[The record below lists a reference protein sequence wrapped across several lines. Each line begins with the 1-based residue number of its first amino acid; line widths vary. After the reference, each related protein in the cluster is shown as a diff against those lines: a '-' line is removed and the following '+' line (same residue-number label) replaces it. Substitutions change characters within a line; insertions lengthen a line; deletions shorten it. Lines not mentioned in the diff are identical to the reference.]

1 MPPST
6 RLSGA
11 FGNQSTP
18 NIEHILEHFDQFKR
32 KHIAQNRD
40 IIKTNALAQ
49 IRIRELESK
58 VRQMEAE
65 RAEHSHVVNRLE
77 IALARYEHYMR
88 SIQRGWEG
96 MGYGISALTGHSPRR
111 RSSHGSSSS
120 ARNEGRW
127 QSSER
132 ADHFEPH
139 LGPAARIIIDPTA
152 LPAGVVRHIAKAPEC
167 QIANVLEENED
178 EYADSASGTPDVR
191 DISDEESREIT
202 HQQAATAVDNQR
214 NTSAETEM
222 AFSDGSGA
230 PRAAESA
237 KRAAQSSVYAEPP
250 RAIERSRSGSRRVLG
265 RTPGSTSST
274 RTGTSGAR
282 RVNLPP
288 PIKSS
293 ELDLSG
299 APSPLTSPAFELAPM
314 SSLSH
319 VVAQRQ
325 CDGADGNEDAVADHQ
340 HKDFGLRSL
349 DPPTLSKAP
358 SARTA
363 RRSGLHNVPNQPEH
377 DVFRDPV
384 SLHDAAPTSLV
395 AAGETHER
403 RQSIDS
409 LSSFND
415 DEIIIS
421 EDEPEAQLL
430 APQIAAGKG
439 EILPKKSLADAAK
452 VEEVPTPVARKRKTP
467 NSPEKS
473 RLSGGSVEGM
483 STSMSAPSIAT
494 EEDASLRGRRTSSR
508 SRTSVNYALPKLNTK
523 MRKPDPTDLVPA
535 TSSESLALPSPGK
548 PPSRSRESSEESA
561 AGENGQIQVAASAPA
576 RRPPGPKQAASSG
589 NLKDIR
595 KLHQSSAEAKVDS
608 AKSSRPG
615 RTAERAADESDDLS
629 DVEDDRDRT
638 PRGSSG
644 PGGEP
649 GDTTSSRADD
659 SLAELMRAAET
670 DTPPRMPTPD
680 LASGPWRRQSNAPR
694 AARKA
699 AEATLAAVIADER
712 EDEEGHSKRTTKKN
726 SASSKR
732 GLVEQEDGGA
742 SSKTGESSLRSDMS
756 ETRPAM
762 RIRSNTEPTR
772 NSPGAEVRG
781 VRAQSPPRRPSTL
794 ASGRSTS
801 EQQRHTETAV
811 TLRDLGFTGPELS
824 PLPARSVSAG
834 TSSRVKVVGAALP
847 STQSRGLASSGEQ
860 SHAASSA
867 SSSKAPQRFVVPFA
881 APGKPS
887 QAPERVATPTDT
899 ERERPRSFSGA
910 TSRALA
916 NGVRRE
922 ELGNGVQ
929 SLGRATASSEAKQR
943 PTLHDAL
950 MAQGKNSTAA
960 LTRKPSST
968 SNGSSGRASPMSAD
982 RSASTNLSSSAPS
995 PQTGAGARQRVAV
1008 SRGSP
1013 SSTLVSSKPLTTSS
1027 LR

>member
-32 KHIAQNRD
+32 KHITQNRD

-139 LGPAARIIIDPTA
+139 LGPAVRIIIDPTA

-191 DISDEESREIT
+191 DISDEESREIP
-202 HQQAATAVDNQR
+202 HQQAATITVGNQR

-222 AFSDGSGA
+222 AFSDGSSA

-237 KRAAQSSVYAEPP
+237 KRAAKSSVYAEPP

-319 VVAQRQ
+319 IVAQRQ
-325 CDGADGNEDAVADHQ
+325 SDDPDGNEDAGADRR
-340 HKDFGLRSL
+340 HKGSGLMSL
-349 DPPTLSKAP
+349 DAPALSTAP
-358 SARTA
+358 LARTA
-363 RRSGLHNVPNQPEH
+363 RRSGLHNVPSQPEH
-377 DVFRDPV
+377 DVLRVP
-384 SLHDAAPTSLV
+384 SRSHDAASTSLV
-395 AAGETHER
+395 AVGETHER

-430 APQIAAGKG
+430 APQVAANKG
-439 EILPKKSLADAAK
+439 EISQRKSLADAAK

-473 RLSGGSVEGM
+473 RSSGGV
-483 STSMSAPSIAT
+483 
-494 EEDASLRGRRTSSR
+494 SR
-508 SRTSVNYALPKLNTK
+508 
-523 MRKPDPTDLVPA
+523 PA
-535 TSSESLALPSPGK
+535 EPWQAIV
-548 PPSRSRESSEESA
+548 EES
-561 AGENGQIQVAASAPA
+561 
-576 RRPPGPKQAASSG
+576 
-589 NLKDIR
+589 
-595 KLHQSSAEAKVDS
+595 
-608 AKSSRPG
+608 
-615 RTAERAADESDDLS
+615 
-629 DVEDDRDRT
+629 
-638 PRGSSG
+638 
-644 PGGEP
+644 
-649 GDTTSSRADD
+649 
-659 SLAELMRAAET
+659 
-670 DTPPRMPTPD
+670 
-680 LASGPWRRQSNAPR
+680 
-694 AARKA
+694 
-699 AEATLAAVIADER
+699 
-712 EDEEGHSKRTTKKN
+712 
-726 SASSKR
+726 
-732 GLVEQEDGGA
+732 
-742 SSKTGESSLRSDMS
+742 
-756 ETRPAM
+756 
-762 RIRSNTEPTR
+762 
-772 NSPGAEVRG
+772 
-781 VRAQSPPRRPSTL
+781 
-794 ASGRSTS
+794 
-801 EQQRHTETAV
+801 
-811 TLRDLGFTGPELS
+811 
-824 PLPARSVSAG
+824 
-834 TSSRVKVVGAALP
+834 RV
-847 STQSRGLASSGEQ
+847 
-860 SHAASSA
+860 
-867 SSSKAPQRFVVPFA
+867 F
-881 APGKPS
+881 
-887 QAPERVATPTDT
+887 
-899 ERERPRSFSGA
+899 
-910 TSRALA
+910 
-916 NGVRRE
+916 
-922 ELGNGVQ
+922 
-929 SLGRATASSEAKQR
+929 
-943 PTLHDAL
+943 
-950 MAQGKNSTAA
+950 
-960 LTRKPSST
+960 
-968 SNGSSGRASPMSAD
+968 
-982 RSASTNLSSSAPS
+982 
-995 PQTGAGARQRVAV
+995 
-1008 SRGSP
+1008 
-1013 SSTLVSSKPLTTSS
+1013 
-1027 LR
+1027 